1 MEPDQEDIALHMPFL
16 EELASKASVILELG
30 CGKGNGS
37 TRALSR
43 GMRRSAAERKVMA
56 TVDCNPS
63 GPDERPPDP
72 WWFLFTA
79 DSRSSD
85 TFWRVWNLVVEQP
98 FRRADLIFIDT
109 DHTKAQVEAELNLWF
124 PLGSSGATWVFHD
137 TWMMGEYN
145 PMTDAIKEFAASHGL
160 EFIDYS
166 RECHGLGL
174 MRRAK

>member
-43 GMRRSAAERKVMA
+43 GLHRSKSNNKLMV
-56 TVDCNPS
+56 TVDWNPN
-63 GPDERPPDP
+63 GPEEKPEDHW
-72 WWFLFTA
+72 WWFVA
-79 DSRSSD
+79 GD
-85 TFWRVWNLVVEQP
+85 T
-98 FRRADLIFIDT
+98 RRASTLRVVSSLLSQLPDLIFIDT
-109 DHTKAQVEAELNLWF
+109 DHTPDQIEAELNLWF
-124 PLGSSGATWVFHD
+124 LVAHPFCTWVFHD

-174 MRRAK
+174 MRRAKA

>member
-16 EELASKASVILELG
+16 EELASKASVIIELG

-43 GMRRSAAERKVMA
+43 GLRRSNSTDKVMV
-56 TVDCNPS
+56 TVDWNLN
-63 GPDERPPDP
+63 GPEETPKYS
-72 WWFLFTA
+72 WWYFLA
-79 DSRSSD
+79 GDSRHREPV
-85 TFWRVWNLVVEQP
+85 RVASALLGLKA
-98 FRRADLIFIDT
+98 ADLIFIDT
-109 DHTKAQVEAELNLWF
+109 DHTRAQIEKELKLWSWIAS
-124 PLGSSGATWVFHD
+124 PDCVWVFHD

-174 MRRAK
+174 MRRAKT